1 MKAAN
6 RFVREKFF
14 GQSFTN
20 SVDSLGAEFSSLRKV
35 HDFVDE
41 RLVTGLRVSLSRLSE
56 SAKA

>member
-1 MKAAN
+1 MKAMN
-6 RFVREKFF
+6 RFIREKFF
-14 GQSFTN
+14 GQSFVN
-20 SVDSLGAEFSSLRKV
+20 KVDSIGAEFSSLRKV